1 MAKENIAFMVNL
13 RKNTQ
18 EGSPM
23 EGRYYP
29 EAESKETLSTKG
41 FAKHVSEHGG
51 TLVTLEF
58 MQLVLAAIVKCLK
71 EMMSHGQ
78 PVKLD
83 GLGTFR
89 PTVTSVKNGAATIED
104 ALRMGVNNMVAGV
117 NFVFIPENAQGEEIT
132 SKKFKDQCSLQFAY
146 LVETVKKVIGGKEK
160 SYTLRT
166 PLSAWGIISA
176 DEEGSEGSEGSEND
190 QNGGSENGSSQNGGT
205 QNGGDNSGSQGQQGD
220 QNQQSGYALTIATSG
235 SGSATVTHDGN
246 AVTSGYTLNEDDE
259 VEISITPAEGQV
271 PTASINSSAI
281 ELTEDNGVYTGSFA
295 MPGQASA
302 LVISTGVSGDGG
314 DGGEGLDKD

>member
-1 MAKENIAFMVNL
+1 MAKENIAFLVNL

-23 EGRYYP
+23 EGRYYYYP

-160 SYTLRT
+160 SYTLRYTLRT

-176 DEEGSEGSEGSEND
+176 DEEGSEGSEGSEN
-190 QNGGSENGSSQNGGT
+190 
-205 QNGGDNSGSQGQQGD
+205 
-220 QNQQSGYALTIATSG
+220 
-235 SGSATVTHDGN
+235 
-246 AVTSGYTLNEDDE
+246 
-259 VEISITPAEGQV
+259 TPCAPRFRPG
-271 PTASINSSAI
+271 ASSAPTKRAPRALRALRMTRTVVTTVAHRASRVI
-281 ELTEDNGVYTGSFA
+281 RPSRAA
-295 MPGQASA
+295 MH
-302 LVISTGVSGDGG
+302 
-314 DGGEGLDKD
+314 